1 MKKYMMLLFAL
12 IILFGFYGC
21 SKQKEVLPPN
31 NDIET
36 QKKAG
41 NSDQKEADSSKN
53 DYGKLAQEL
62 SIQMEQDDF
71 TQTCELFSGD
81 VKAVLDKAGMED
93 AWNQTVASIGSY
105 IQYVDT
111 NIQETKEATIVISTL
126 EYEKSGLAIKYT
138 FNSAGEI
145 DAIWLNYCTIPSN
158 TEDFKE
164 VPIEIGEYKLDGIL
178 TLPNNAEEP
187 PVAILIQGSG
197 QSDMSETIGAN
208 KPFENLAQELAK
220 QGIATIRYNK
230 RYYQHPEY
238 ADESITISDEVL
250 DDASAAVEFAR
261 KCESVDATR
270 IIIIG
275 HSLGGMVAPIICE
288 ENPTVA
294 GMISLAGSPR
304 NLADIIYDQ
313 NEDAIAGM
321 DLSDDIKSQ
330 QLAKV
335 KTEVEKIKALTAEDT
350 DTYFNCN
357 AKYWYSLNQ
366 LNSGEVA
373 KFLEIPMLFLQGSAD
388 FQVNIDKDFTEWKE
402 ILKNK
407 LNCTFKE
414 YNNLNHLFMNSNGK
428 SDITE
433 YDVAGKVD
441 GTVIMDIADWINGI
455 GQ

>member
-1 MKKYMMLLFAL
+1 MKKYTLLLFV
-12 IILFGFYGC
+12 IIFLFGSYGC
-21 SKQKEVLPPN
+21 SKQKEVLPTK
-31 NDIET
+31 NDKQT
-36 QKKAG
+36 QQEAG
-41 NSDQKEADSSKN
+41 NSDQKEADSSKT

-81 VKAVLDKAGMED
+81 IKAVLSKAGMED
-93 AWNQTVASIGSY
+93 AWKQTVASIGSY
-105 IQYVDT
+105 IKYFDT
-111 NIQETKEATIVISTL
+111 IVQETEEATIVISTL
-126 EYEKSGLAIKYT
+126 EYEKSGLEIKYT

-145 DAIWLNYCTIPSN
+145 DGIWLNYCTIPSN
-158 TEDFKE
+158 TEDFQE
-164 VPIEIGEYKLDGIL
+164 EAIEIGEYKLEGIL
-178 TLPNNAEEP
+178 TIPNNVEEA

-197 QSDMSETIGAN
+197 QSDMNETIGAN
-208 KPFENLAQELAK
+208 RPFEDLAHELAK

-230 RYYQHPEY
+230 RFYQHPEY
-238 ADESITISDEVL
+238 ADESITIADEIL
-250 DDASAAVEFAR
+250 EDANAAVEFAQ
-261 KCESVDATR
+261 KYENVDSTR

-275 HSLGGMVAPIICE
+275 HSLGGMVAPVICE

-313 NEDAIAGM
+313 NEEAMAVM
-321 DLSDDIKSQ
+321 DLSDDIKSE

-350 DTYFNCN
+350 GSYFNAN

-373 KFLEIPMLFLQGSAD
+373 KSLEIPMLFLQGSAD
-388 FQVNIDKDFTEWKE
+388 FQVYIDKDFMEWKK
-402 ILKNK
+402 ILNNK
-407 LNCTFKE
+407 TNCTFKE
-414 YNNLNHLFMNSNGK
+414 YSNLNHLFMNTNGK

-433 YDVAGKVD
+433 YDSVGKVD
-441 GTVIMDIADWINGI
+441 DTVIKDIADWINSI
-455 GQ
+455 GD

>member
-1 MKKYMMLLFAL
+1 M
-12 IILFGFYGC
+12 
-21 SKQKEVLPPN
+21 
-31 NDIET
+31 
-36 QKKAG
+36 
-41 NSDQKEADSSKN
+41 
-53 DYGKLAQEL
+53 
-62 SIQMEQDDF
+62 
-71 TQTCELFSGD
+71 
-81 VKAVLDKAGMED
+81 
-93 AWNQTVASIGSY
+93 
-105 IQYVDT
+105 
-111 NIQETKEATIVISTL
+111 
-126 EYEKSGLAIKYT
+126 
-138 FNSAGEI
+138 
-145 DAIWLNYCTIPSN
+145 
-158 TEDFKE
+158 
-164 VPIEIGEYKLDGIL
+164 
-178 TLPNNAEEP
+178 
-187 PVAILIQGSG
+187 
-197 QSDMSETIGAN
+197 
-208 KPFENLAQELAK
+208 
-220 QGIATIRYNK
+220 
-230 RYYQHPEY
+230 
-238 ADESITISDEVL
+238 

-275 HSLGGMVAPIICE
+275 HSLVGMVAPIICE

-388 FQVNIDKDFTEWKE
+388 FQVNIDKDITEWKE

-414 YNNLNHLFMNSNGK
+414 YNNLNHLFINLNGK

-433 YDVAGKVD
+433 CDVAGRVD
-441 GTVIMDIADWINGI
+441 GTVIKDIVD
-455 GQ
+455 